1 VPLREWTL
9 NNLRARI
16 AYGTPLFVYSCEG
29 ADKRLRRESIYELKD
44 LSRRADN

>member
-16 AYGTPLFVYSCEG
+16 AYGTPLLVYSCEG
-29 ADKRLRRESIYELKD
+29 VDRRLRESFYESKD
-44 LSRRADN
+44 LPRRAGG